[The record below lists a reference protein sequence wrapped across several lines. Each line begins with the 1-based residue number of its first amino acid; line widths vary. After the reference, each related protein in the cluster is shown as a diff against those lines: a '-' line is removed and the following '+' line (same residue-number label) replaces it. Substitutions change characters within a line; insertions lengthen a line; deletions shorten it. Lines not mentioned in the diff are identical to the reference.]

1 MDILKNN
8 KNLLECFQKH
18 NALTLIKGP
27 ILLLTFLI
35 TYSTRLFQ
43 LKLESM
49 KIPKYLMEESR
60 SRVQLLIVSEILW
73 VSIFLC
79 RGWNIT
85 YT

>member
-1 MDILKNN
+1 M
-8 KNLLECFQKH
+8 
-18 NALTLIKGP
+18 TLPTQI
-27 ILLLTFLI
+27 
-35 TYSTRLFQ
+35 
-43 LKLESM
+43 ESM

-85 YT
+85 YLDFSTLRDSLLAHSQV